1 VAKCPDLSIVK
12 AAEKMPSIEGNGTI
26 IRPEAGRG
34 TDAAGG
40 KSVLRPLQHRP
51 RDRVDDRVI
60 PNPTSRRGTG

>member
-1 VAKCPDLSIVK
+1 MGSGDAGAALSIVK

-40 KSVLRPLQHRP
+40 KS
-51 RDRVDDRVI
+51 
-60 PNPTSRRGTG
+60 